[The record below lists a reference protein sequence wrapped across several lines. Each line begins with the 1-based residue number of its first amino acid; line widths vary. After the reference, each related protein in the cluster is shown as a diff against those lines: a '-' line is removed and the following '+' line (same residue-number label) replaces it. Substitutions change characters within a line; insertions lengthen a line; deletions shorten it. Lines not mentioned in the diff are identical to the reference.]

1 MKNLLLTAAMFITF
15 AVNAQKSLLEG
26 VWKNTDNATTYLTVI
41 TVDDSEKVTNIYSF
55 SFSTNKEILEEIMG
69 QDNGSVISMH
79 YVKRTDYSVTS
90 RLVPIDEFTMKREIQ
105 GDLNKTI
112 IYKKII

>member
-55 SFSTNKEILEEIMG
+55 SFSTNKEILEEIME
-69 QDNGSVISMH
+69 SVHTCCAITME
-79 YVKRTDYSVTS
+79 
-90 RLVPIDEFTMKREIQ
+90 PDEVLGLCDKLKEYLEN
-105 GDLNKTI
+105 D
-112 IYKKII
+112 